1 MTDTKH
7 SKKGCKTM
15 TYNVEDIRRLFGE
28 VQTIEANSP
37 LEAAKKAFP
46 DCKVTRDYD
55 GKGDIVVGRY
65 TEQYYGRSYRTYV
78 YNIERK

>member
-1 MTDTKH
+1 
-7 SKKGCKTM
+7 M
-15 TYNVEDIRRLFGE
+15 TYNVEDISRFFGE

-65 TEQYYGRSYRTYV
+65 TEQYYGRGYRTYV
-78 YNIERK
+78 YKIEKKQ

>member
-1 MTDTKH
+1 
-7 SKKGCKTM
+7 M
-15 TYNVEDIRRLFGE
+15 TYYVDDIRCPFGE

-37 LEAAKKAFP
+37 FEAAKKAFP

-65 TEQYYGRSYRTYV
+65 TEQYYGRGYRTYV
-78 YNIERK
+78 YKIERKQ